1 MCEMTTLVVA
11 RTSEAPHEQL
21 PCLLDQGVKS
31 STMTFGQDNSLVG
44 GCGEGGWGG
53 VLFIAGCLGASLTCS
68 TLLHPPSYDSQI
80 LLQTLPQIPGGR
92 GSVCVQP
99 PPPQP
104 TPSENSVVEETAIRT
119 WQQSAFWFVAL

>member
-44 GCGEGGWGG
+44 G
-53 VLFIAGCLGASLTCS
+53 V
-68 TLLHPPSYDSQI
+68 
-80 LLQTLPQIPGGR
+80 GR
-92 GSVCVQP
+92 GVGGCPVHCRMFRSLP
-99 PPPQP
+99 D
-104 TPSENSVVEETAIRT
+104 
-119 WQQSAFWFVAL
+119 L